1 VVVILDTNAVS
12 GLLAGDP
19 DLGKTLAAEV
29 RHHLPIV
36 VIGEY
41 RYGLLRSRLRKR
53 LEKVL
58 ATLIRESVV
67 LSLDETTATHYAIIR
82 NELRSLGR
90 PIPENDI
97 WIAALA
103 RQHGQTVVSRDRHF
117 DYVPDL
123 VRRSW

>member
-12 GLLAGDP
+12 ALFAGDP
-19 DLGKTLAAEV
+19 DLGGVLATDL

-41 RYGLLRSRLRKR
+41 RYGLLRSRDRKK
-53 LEKVL
+53 LERVL
-58 ATLIRESVV
+58 QTLIRESVV
-67 LSLDETTATHYAIIR
+67 LPLDETTATNYASVR
-82 NELRSLGR
+82 NELRRIGR
-90 PIPENDI
+90 PIPENDV

-103 RQHGQTVVSRDRHF
+103 RQHGQPIVSRDRHF
-117 DYVPDL
+117 DHLPDL